1 MRAVIYA
8 RYSSD
13 NQREASIEDQSRRC
27 RALIERESW
36 IEIDG
41 FADYAVSGATSQR
54 PGFMAL
60 LDAVRAGRV
69 DIVVAEALDRISRD
83 QEHVAGFYKDLT
95 FAGVRIVTLA
105 EGEISE
111 LHIGLKGTMNA
122 LYLKDLAQKTHRG
135 LEGRIKAG
143 KNAGGLSFGYRVV
156 REVTANGAVST
167 GDRGIDEAEA
177 ATVRRVF
184 TLYVEG
190 MSPRSIARTLQL
202 EGIRGPRGGHWTAS
216 LILGNAERETGILRN
231 RLYIGQSVWNRQ
243 RFLKDPRTGKRVARL
258 NPRAGPT
265 GPPGLLLVW

>member
-1 MRAVIYA
+1 MGSA
-8 RYSSD
+8 
-13 NQREASIEDQSRRC
+13 
-27 RALIERESW
+27 
-36 IEIDG
+36 
-41 FADYAVSGATSQR
+41 

-60 LDAVRAGRV
+60 VDAVCAGRV
-69 DIVVAEALDRISRD
+69 SVVVAEALDRISRD
-83 QEHVAGFYKDLT
+83 QEHIAGFFKEASH
-95 FAGVRIVTLA
+95 AGVRIVTLA

-202 EGIRGPRGGHWTAS
+202 EGI
-216 LILGNAERETGILRN
+216 
-231 RLYIGQSVWNRQ
+231 
-243 RFLKDPRTGKRVARL
+243 
-258 NPRAGPT
+258 
-265 GPPGLLLVW
+265 